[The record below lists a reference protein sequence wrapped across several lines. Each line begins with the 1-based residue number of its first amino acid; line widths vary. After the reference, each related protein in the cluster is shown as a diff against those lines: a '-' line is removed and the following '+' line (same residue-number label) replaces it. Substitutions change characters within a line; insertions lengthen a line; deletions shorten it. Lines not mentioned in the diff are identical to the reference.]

1 MIYRCIFPSFS
12 LFLIFFLFI
21 IIAVILHRMPLQS
34 RTKTKDKS
42 QVLKKQLF
50 LGIVVRRFTL
60 CYGLYLC
67 KLYLISKYLSSIVI
81 LNVIWINATMK
92 VLELIQVPSLFP
104 CDLEQIINHS
114 ESPFSS
120 ICKTEITP
128 TISIG

>member
-12 LFLIFFLFI
+12 LLLIFFLFI
-21 IIAVILHRMPLQS
+21 IIAVILRRMPLQS

>member
-21 IIAVILHRMPLQS
+21 IIAVILRRMPLQS

-92 VLELIQVPSLFP
+92 VLELIQVPSLFL

>member
-21 IIAVILHRMPLQS
+21 IIAVILRRMPLQS

>member
-12 LFLIFFLFI
+12 LLLIFFLFI